1 MVRPGM
7 LENPSVKGWLG
18 GIEPVW
24 TLLTYESFSA
34 LVAASEPPNGPVRL
48 TADLMPAEQAL
59 SPVVQNM
66 RILLRAAATGS
77 GLKLTATGNLTRA
90 VVSEMCDTFAWPGFD
105 RTEAFRF
112 TKVVNEPDFFPLF
125 FLRHLAE
132 AAKLVRRRSG
142 FLRIVPAGRRM
153 LDASAQDSLQALLFH
168 IAFWH
173 TDLSLTGRGLLQGW
187 PQREIGLVLWC
198 LSLAARDWETR
209 ERLTRLCTIPINGVL
224 GQDWDKGSFAT
235 EAQILRPLWWFGL
248 LDHREEA
255 IEGSR
260 FDKKHFYRKS
270 ALFDLFL
277 SFEVRLESM
286 DGVCH

>member
-1 MVRPGM
+1 M
-7 LENPSVKGWLG
+7 LENPLVKAWLA

-34 LVAASEPPNGPVRL
+34 LVAACEPPNGPVRL
-48 TADLMPAEQAL
+48 AVDLTPGETALF
-59 SPVVQNM
+59 PVVRNM
-66 RILLRAAATGS
+66 HILLRAAATGS
-77 GLKLTATGNLTRA
+77 GLKLTATGNLSRA
-90 VVSEMCDTFAWPGFD
+90 VVSEMCDTFSWPGFD

-142 FLRIVPAGRRM
+142 FLRITSAGRRM
-153 LDASAQDSLQALLFH
+153 LDAPLQEALQALLFH

-173 TDLSLTGRGLLQGW
+173 TDLSMTGRGLLQGW
-187 PQREIGLVLWC
+187 PQREVGLVLWC
-198 LSLAARDWETR
+198 LSLAAREWETR
-209 ERLTRLCTIPINGVL
+209 ERLTRLCTIPTNGVL
-224 GQDWDKGSFAT
+224 GQDWDKGSFAM

-255 IEGSR
+255 IAGSR
-260 FDKKHFYRKS
+260 FENKHFYRKS
-270 ALFDLFL
+270 ALFDRFL
-277 SFEVRLESM
+277 SFEVRLEAM
-286 DGVCH
+286 EGLRH